1 MLGEIFYWI
10 FNMSIAATIC
20 AIPVLLLRLFKKIP
34 RRIFI
39 WLWLVPFV
47 RMCIPVGISSKYG
60 IMALLSKFTTKT
72 VTIVQIG
79 DDSALTMMNHV
90 MGANSYFPITY
101 KVNLL
106 EDLFNIASVIWLIVA
121 LAAILTMTV
130 IYFITLGEMKD
141 AKKLKDNIYISDKI
155 KTPAVYGIINPKIIL
170 PTEYDAK
177 RLDFILMHEKA
188 HIKRKDNFIRLLALI
203 VVCVHWFNPFAWL
216 LLKMLYSDIE
226 LACDE
231 TVLSKCNETERKEY
245 AYTLISTAEKT
256 KKTGGNFRRSF
267 LIRSL
272 QSHRCTALRAETAVA
287 LIAADGTN
295 VDFGA
300 KHIPGN
306 IPICDRLAA
315 HQFHHRNPQRPGER
329 IHQCDIRQSL
339 GSLPLGHRLVADADQ
354 AGKLRLGQSALFTQA
369 PDRRARNISIHTKH
383 LTSPSAYHSTNA
395 GATYAA

>member
-20 AIPVLLLRLFKKIP
+20 AIPVLLIRLFKKIP

-60 IMALLSKFTTKT
+60 IMAVLSKFTTKT
-72 VTIVQIG
+72 VTIVPIG

-121 LAAILTMTV
+121 LAAILTLTI

-141 AKKLKDNIYISDKI
+141 AQKLKDNIYISDKI
-155 KTPAVYGIINPKIIL
+155 KTPAVYGIIKPKIIL
-170 PTEYDAK
+170 PTEYDAN

-188 HIKRKDNFIRLLALI
+188 HIKRKDNFIRLLAFI
-203 VVCVHWFNPFAWL
+203 IVCVHWFNPFAWL

-226 LACDE
+226 LVCDE

-245 AYTLISTAEKT
+245 AYTLLSTAEKT
-256 KKTGGNFRRSF
+256 NVFAASFGGSKIRIRIENILSYKKMSVISF
-267 LIRSL
+267 
-272 QSHRCTALRAETAVA
+272 VA
-287 LIAADGTN
+287 FFVL
-295 VDFGA
+295 
-300 KHIPGN
+300 
-306 IPICDRLAA
+306 
-315 HQFHHRNPQRPGER
+315 
-329 IHQCDIRQSL
+329 
-339 GSLPLGHRLVADADQ
+339 
-354 AGKLRLGQSALFTQA
+354 
-369 PDRRARNISIHTKH
+369 
-383 LTSPSAYHSTNA
+383 LTSIIYLLLTNA
-395 GATYAA
+395 

>member
-79 DDSALTMMNHV
+79 DDSALTMMNCV

-106 EDLFNIASVIWLIVA
+106 ENLFNIASVVWIIVA
-121 LAAILTMTV
+121 LASILTLTI

-155 KTPAVYGIINPKIIL
+155 KTPAVYGIIKPKIIL
-170 PTEYDAK
+170 PIEYQESE
-177 RLDFILMHEKA
+177 LNYILMHENA
-188 HIKRKDNFIRLLALI
+188 HIKRKDNLVRLLAFI
-203 VVCVHWFNPFAWL
+203 VVCLHWFNPFAWL
-216 LLKMLYSDIE
+216 LLKLLYSDIE

-231 TVLSKCNETERKEY
+231 SVLSNCDETERKKY
-245 AYTLISTAEKT
+245 AYTLLSTAEKT
-256 KKTGGNFRRSF
+256 NVFAASFGGSKIRIRIENILSYKKISVFSIVAF
-267 LIRSL
+267 SSLI
-272 QSHRCTALRAETAVA
+272 
-287 LIAADGTN
+287 IAMCY
-295 VDFGA
+295 V
-300 KHIPGN
+300 
-306 IPICDRLAA
+306 L
-315 HQFHHRNPQRPGER
+315 
-329 IHQCDIRQSL
+329 L
-339 GSLPLGHRLVADADQ
+339 
-354 AGKLRLGQSALFTQA
+354 
-369 PDRRARNISIHTKH
+369 
-383 LTSPSAYHSTNA
+383 TNA
-395 GATYAA
+395 S

>member
-72 VTIVQIG
+72 VTILQIG

-121 LAAILTMTV
+121 LAAILTLT
-130 IYFITLGEMKD
+130 IIFFITLGEMKD

-155 KTPAVYGIINPKIIL
+155 KTPAVYGILKPKIIL
-170 PTEYDAK
+170 PIECDANK
-177 RLDFILMHEKA
+177 PDFILMHENS
-188 HIKRKDNFIRLLALI
+188 HIKRKDNLIRLFAFII
-203 VVCVHWFNPFAWL
+203 VCAHWFNPFAWL
-216 LLKMLYSDIE
+216 ILKLLYTDIE

-245 AYTLISTAEKT
+245 AYTLLSTAEKT
-256 KKTGGNFRRSF
+256 NIFAASFGGSKIRIRIENILSYKKISYFSIAAF
-267 LIRSL
+267 S
-272 QSHRCTALRAETAVA
+272 A
-287 LIAADGTN
+287 LIIA
-295 VDFGA
+295 
-300 KHIPGN
+300 
-306 IPICDRLAA
+306 ICYVL
-315 HQFHHRNPQRPGER
+315 
-329 IHQCDIRQSL
+329 L
-339 GSLPLGHRLVADADQ
+339 
-354 AGKLRLGQSALFTQA
+354 
-369 PDRRARNISIHTKH
+369 
-383 LTSPSAYHSTNA
+383 TNA
-395 GATYAA
+395 S

>member
-20 AIPVLLLRLFKKIP
+20 LIPVLLIRLFKRIP

-121 LAAILTMTV
+121 LASILTLTV
-130 IYFITLGEMKD
+130 IYFVTLNEVKD
-141 AKKLKDNIYISDKI
+141 AQNSKNNIYISDKI
-155 KTPAVYGIINPKIIL
+155 KTPAVYGIIKPKIIL
-170 PTEYDAK
+170 PTEYDANK
-177 RLDFILMHEKA
+177 LNYILMHENA
-188 HIKRKDNFIRLLALI
+188 HIKRKDNFIRLFAFI
-203 VVCVHWFNPFAWL
+203 VVCIHWFNPFAWL
-216 LLKMLYSDIE
+216 MLKMLYSDIE

-231 TVLSKCNETERKEY
+231 TVLSKCNETEQKEY
-245 AYTLISTAEKT
+245 AYTLLSTAEKINVFAASLGGSKIRIRIENILSF
-256 KKTGGNFRRSF
+256 KKISYFSVVAF
-267 LIRSL
+267 S
-272 QSHRCTALRAETAVA
+272 A
-287 LIAADGTN
+287 LIIA
-295 VDFGA
+295 
-300 KHIPGN
+300 
-306 IPICDRLAA
+306 ICYL
-315 HQFHHRNPQRPGER
+315 
-329 IHQCDIRQSL
+329 L
-339 GSLPLGHRLVADADQ
+339 L
-354 AGKLRLGQSALFTQA
+354 
-369 PDRRARNISIHTKH
+369 
-383 LTSPSAYHSTNA
+383 TNA
-395 GATYAA
+395 S

>member
-106 EDLFNIASVIWLIVA
+106 ENLFHIASVIWLIVA
-121 LAAILTMTV
+121 LAAILTLTI

-141 AKKLKDNIYISDKI
+141 GKKLKNNIYISDKI
-155 KTPAVYGIINPKIIL
+155 KTPAVYGIIKPKIIL
-170 PTEYDAK
+170 PIEYQESE
-177 RLDFILMHEKA
+177 LNYILMHENA
-188 HIKRKDNFIRLLALI
+188 HIKRKDNLVRLLAFII
-203 VVCVHWFNPFAWL
+203 VCLHWFNPFAWL
-216 LLKMLYSDIE
+216 LLKLLYSDIE

-231 TVLSKCNETERKEY
+231 SVLSNCDETERKEY
-245 AYTLISTAEKT
+245 AYTLLSTAEKT
-256 KKTGGNFRRSF
+256 NVFAASFGGSKIRIRIENILSYKKISVFSIVAF
-267 LIRSL
+267 SSLI
-272 QSHRCTALRAETAVA
+272 
-287 LIAADGTN
+287 IA
-295 VDFGA
+295 
-300 KHIPGN
+300 
-306 IPICDRLAA
+306 ICYVL
-315 HQFHHRNPQRPGER
+315 
-329 IHQCDIRQSL
+329 L
-339 GSLPLGHRLVADADQ
+339 
-354 AGKLRLGQSALFTQA
+354 
-369 PDRRARNISIHTKH
+369 
-383 LTSPSAYHSTNA
+383 TNA
-395 GATYAA
+395 S